1 MEKESQVFLQT
12 KQILRVQSQRRIRL
26 ELITKT
32 RTNYGRA
39 IQQQSPKS
47 IVAQQCVEDCQALEH
62 FSIGVGK
69 RVGAVGAMPDV
80 LESV

>member
-39 IQQQSPKS
+39 TQQQSPKS
-47 IVAQQCVEDCQALEH
+47 IVAQQCVEEL
-62 FSIGVGK
+62 SGVGTLQYWCWK
-69 RVGAVGAMPDV
+69 ACWSCWSDA
-80 LESV
+80 